1 MGHWI
6 FQSNP
11 KYFDLPRALQEVPL
25 HDNAL
30 VFLARQHVA
39 DIAPGDSVYLCHG
52 GQKNPGLYAT
62 ATVQTRPAE
71 IAPEEWQRKYG
82 KEELPAD
89 AGVNTPVRVR
99 LKIARLLGSPVSRSE
114 VYQLQELA
122 GHRFVTAHIGTNFK
136 LTPEQANALDRLIA
150 APREIPSATTAD
162 NRSNR
167 NRLSAGS
174 SGNRQPSALQNVHEA
189 HLEELIA
196 SDLDQIEPGL
206 TLIGRQYDAGAS
218 GRIDLLCQSSS
229 GDIVVVEVKRI
240 GARAAGVVEQTMAYV
255 GWARRHLARPD
266 QHVRGVIVGGKP
278 DAKLHYAVDGIPNL
292 EFRSL
297 NISIGKAD

>member
-1 MGHWI
+1 MGNWI

-11 KYFDLPRALQEVPL
+11 KYFDLPGALQEVSP
-25 HDNAL
+25 HDNVL
-30 VFLARQHVA
+30 VFLAKQHVA
-39 DIAPGDSVYLCHG
+39 DIAPGDSVYLCYA

-71 IAPEEWQRKYG
+71 IVPEDWQRKHG

-89 AGVNTPVRVR
+89 AGVAKPLRVR
-99 LKIARLLGSPVSRSE
+99 LKIARLLDVPVNRSE
-114 VYQLQELA
+114 VYELQELA
-122 GHRFVTAHIGTNFK
+122 GHPFVTAHVGTNFK
-136 LTPEQANALDRLIA
+136 LTPEQANAIEKLIA
-150 APREIPSATTAD
+150 APRAIPNATPAG

-167 NRLSAGS
+167 NRLSPGS
-174 SGNRQPSALQNVHEA
+174 PGNHQLAPLQNMHEA
-189 HLEELIA
+189 NLEELIA
-196 SDLDQIEPGL
+196 YDLDQIESGL
-206 TLIGRQYDAGAS
+206 ILIGRQYDAGAS

-229 GDIVVVEVKRI
+229 GDIVVVELKRI

-266 QHVRGVIVGGKP
+266 QHVRGVIIGGKP
-278 DAKLHYAVDGIPNL
+278 DAKLQYAVDGIPNL

-297 NISIGKAD
+297 NVSIGNAD